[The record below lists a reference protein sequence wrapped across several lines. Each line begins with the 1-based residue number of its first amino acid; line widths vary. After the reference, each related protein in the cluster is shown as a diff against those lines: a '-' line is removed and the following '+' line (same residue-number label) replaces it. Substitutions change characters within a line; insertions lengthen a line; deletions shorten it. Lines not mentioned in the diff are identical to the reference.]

1 MTGTKEDYIAYRLLK
16 STEIFDDA
24 ILLAIIKIPTN
35 QELYYN
41 FNVVRPQ
48 AGVGCL

>member
-24 ILLAIIKIPTN
+24 LLLANN
-35 QELYYN
+35 QNSY
-41 FNVVRPQ
+41 
-48 AGVGCL
+48 